1 MFFNK
6 YPYTDFSQINLDWLL
21 RKLAELSQMNN
32 VKEIKTYYA
41 VSESS
46 DIPTD
51 ASAWSETM
59 PEPVQ
64 GEYMFT
70 KIEITFTD
78 NSKEISYI
86 VNRIGL
92 DGEGA
97 VQTVAGISPDTSG
110 NIPAETLK
118 TALEVGQGKTGFGFK
133 RWGGFQSQDI
143 FPWLQSLTWDYQT
156 NRYYLGNY
164 ISGTDNGMLY
174 VFDSSFNYVTEYTI
188 VGGKH
193 MNDLT
198 IGHDGYLYAAPMNAQ
213 NIIRIN
219 QTSGSYT
226 VIDVECINDL
236 RYVSNI
242 SYDAENNRYFL
253 IEQANAGYK
262 RCYITD
268 TYFNMISYFDI
279 DISTNG
285 DLYVAPTENYATQG
299 SCAIDGNIYLLASN
313 TSASW
318 RDGAPASLVGY
329 DDAGNAISAARY
341 PFPYIYTEAEA
352 VFVRGAGY
360 DREIVIA
367 GRTGKDVYFII
378 LYPEN
383 HMYKGL
389 TYYKANTVDDP
400 PKQFYVDETAIEC
413 GDGSS
418 DFPINDLDLAFMIT
432 RYYPFAQVILKH
444 DVIRTKA
451 IRLANVNARI
461 YGSSDQWSIDR
472 AMTFENSSVRMHNVN
487 SNNLIQL
494 LNSNA
499 EFEDCRF
506 ATDAGDSTIALTVTA
521 NSKATVKNCEFV
533 ANTHCIR
540 ASFGAVVV
548 ICGTCT
554 GSGNTNFW
562 YGEDAVMFSTVA
574 AASLPA
580 TNEGTKTGCFV
591 FYPE

>member
-1 MFFNK
+1 
-6 YPYTDFSQINLDWLL
+6 
-21 RKLAELSQMNN
+21 MNN

-51 ASAWSETM
+51 PSAWSETM

-78 NSKEISYI
+78 NSQEVSYI

-118 TALEVGQGKTGFGFK
+118 TALDVGQGKTGFGFK

-143 FPWLQSLTWDYQT
+143 FSWIQSMTWDEQT
-156 NRYYLGNY
+156 NRYYLGNLV
-164 ISGTDNGMLY
+164 SGTDNGILY
-174 VFDSSFNYVTEYTI
+174 VFDSSFGYVTEYTI

-198 IGHDGYLYAAPMNAQ
+198 VGHDGYLYVAPMNAQ

-219 QTSGSYT
+219 QTNGSYT
-226 VIDVECINDL
+226 AIDVECINDL

-242 SYDAENNRYFL
+242 SYDADNNRYFL

-268 TYFNMISYFDI
+268 TDFNMISYFDI

-285 DLYVAPTENYATQG
+285 DLYVAPSADYATQG

-313 TSASW
+313 TNASW

-352 VFVRGAGY
+352 VFVRGTGY

-418 DFPINDLDLAFMIT
+418 SFPINDLDLALMIT
-432 RYYPFAQVILKH
+432 RYYPFAQVILQH

-461 YGSSDQWSIDR
+461 YGNTEGWSIDR
-472 AMTFENSSVRMHNVN
+472 QMTFENSSIRMHNVE

-494 LNSNA
+494 LNSTA
-499 EFEDCRF
+499 EFEDCIF
-506 ATDAGDSTIALTVTA
+506 ATNAGNSTIALTVTA
-521 NSKATVKNCEFV
+521 NSKATVKNCEFQ

-540 ASFGAVVV
+540 VSYGAIVMIV
-548 ICGTCT
+548 GTCT

-562 YGEDAVMFSTVA
+562 YSEEGVMFSTVA

-580 TNEGTKTGCFV
+580 TNEGTKTKCFV
-591 FYPE
+591 YYPE